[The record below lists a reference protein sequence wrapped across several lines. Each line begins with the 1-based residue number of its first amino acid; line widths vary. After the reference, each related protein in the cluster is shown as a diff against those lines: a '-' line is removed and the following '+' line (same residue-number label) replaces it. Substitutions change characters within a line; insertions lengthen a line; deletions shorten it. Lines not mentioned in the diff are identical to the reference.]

1 MALGDGSRGRL
12 RGEWGEEE
20 TQRVIE
26 FGAFPRLI
34 PGTFRLEREPDG
46 ECAGRPVRGNVRL
59 VRGLA
64 ATRGACGGGGGSGRA
79 RPDGRVTVGRHA
91 PRRRPADC
99 SRPLGLGVR
108 RSSRRSGRKA
118 GAGGAAG
125 SVRVRGCECASPLP
139 GIPPQPGQRGASPRG
154 WRHVTAERR
163 ALPLT
168 PRLLW
173 VLSDPA
179 PRGRWVCG
187 KSPRSL
193 VNGGRR
199 VRNMESPLGLPLP
212 KIDRRL
218 WWGARPPCS
227 LCRAVETPWGWIL
240 GFRIFL
246 Q

>member
-125 SVRVRGCECASPLP
+125 LDCAPHAPPRDARLPPGVGTNGWTLQRKQSWFLALGKAVPGDFRAPGRLCARLP
-139 GIPPQPGQRGASPRG
+139 GTWGG
-154 WRHVTAERR
+154 
-163 ALPLT
+163 
-168 PRLLW
+168 
-173 VLSDPA
+173 LSRVHA
-179 PRGRWVCG
+179 
-187 KSPRSL
+187 
-193 VNGGRR
+193 GGRR
-199 VRNMESPLGLPLP
+199 GL
-212 KIDRRL
+212 R
-218 WWGARPPCS
+218 G
-227 LCRAVETPWGWIL
+227 
-240 GFRIFL
+240 
-246 Q
+246 

>member
-1 MALGDGSRGRL
+1 MLDGRMAVGDGSRGRL

-46 ECAGRPVRGNVRL
+46 ECAGRPVRGNVRR
-59 VRGLA
+59 VRGHA

-91 PRRRPADC
+91 PRRRPAGC

-108 RSSRRSGRKA
+108 RPPRRSGRKA

-125 SVRVRGCECASPLP
+125 CVRVRGCECAYPLP

-163 ALPLT
+163 ALPLP

-173 VLSDPA
+173 VLSDTA
-179 PRGRWVCG
+179 PRGRSACG
-187 KSPRSL
+187 KSPQSL
-193 VNGGRR
+193 VIGGRG
-199 VRNMESPLGLPLP
+199 VRNTESPLGLPLP

-218 WWGARPPCS
+218 WWGALPP
-227 LCRAVETPWGWIL
+227 APFAG
-240 GFRIFL
+240 